1 MNNYSF
7 RTEGTIQII
16 QVGDLVSEFVVKEIL
31 AAAQVKI
38 EEGFS
43 NFAVDL
49 SEMQVMNSV
58 GLNFLIW
65 LKKGTS
71 AVGGEVAIVQAP
83 VKVIHLLTVTKLRPL
98 FYLSTTLEEGFD
110 RLLNGEPLEA
120 VR

>member
-7 RTEGTIQII
+7 RTKDTIQII
-16 QVGDLVSEFVVKEIL
+16 QVGDLLSEFVVKEIL
-31 AAAQVKI
+31 AATQVKI

-58 GLNFLIW
+58 GLNFLIL

-71 AVGGEVAIVQAP
+71 AVGGQVAVVKAP
-83 VKVIHLLTVTKLRPL
+83 IKVVHLLTVTKLRSL
-98 FYLSTTLEEGFD
+98 FYLCPSLEEAFD
-110 RLLNGEPLEA
+110 CLLNGEPLAA

>member
-7 RTEGTIQII
+7 RTEGTTQII
-16 QVGDLVSEFVVKEIL
+16 QVGDLLSEFVVKEIL

-38 EEGFS
+38 DEGFS

-71 AVGGEVAIVQAP
+71 AVGGQVAIVQAP
-83 VKVIHLLTVTKLRPL
+83 SKVIHLLTVTKLKPL
-98 FYLSTTLEEGFD
+98 FYLNLSLDEAFD
-110 RLLNGEPLEA
+110 SLLNGEPLA
-120 VR
+120 VVR

>member
-7 RTEGTIQII
+7 RTEGTIQVIK
-16 QVGDLVSEFVVKEIL
+16 VGDLLNEFVVKEIL

-43 NFAVDL
+43 NFAV
-49 SEMQVMNSV
+49 
-58 GLNFLIW
+58 NFLIL

-71 AVGGEVAIVQAP
+71 AVGGEVAIVKAP
-83 VKVIHLLTVTKLRPL
+83 IKVIHLLQVTKLRPL
-98 FYLSTTLEEGFD
+98 FYLTKSLDEGFD
-110 RLLNGEPLEA
+110 CLLNGEPLEA